1 MYRGKDW
8 LTILGFWYHS
18 HLLVAG
24 GGRLTGR
31 QLGNAVRRSAG
42 TSTGRLQPI
51 QILLRLRNTVP
62 SEEEVGMRNTVILT
76 VTIIVHKTDTFGCPL
91 SSRLNWIVYGGRT
104 TTFMTNSLRIWDIL
118 STMQATALSIII
130 ASCCYFQIFL
140 RSAMCSKLCT
150 SIYVYESLNAWLC
163 MEAIKFSADL
173 HKIVDSILAF
183 PGAAVFCP
191 VYPYFVLWATIS

>member
-42 TSTGRLQPI
+42 TRTGRLQPI

-76 VTIIVHKTDTFGCPL
+76 VTIIVHKTDTSGCPL
-91 SSRLNWIVYGGRT
+91 SSGLICVWGKNYNFYHSTIC
-104 TTFMTNSLRIWDIL
+104 MTNSLRNWDIL
-118 STMQATALSIII
+118 STMQATAVSIII
-130 ASCCYFQIFL
+130 ASCCHFQIFFTVCHVFKVD
-140 RSAMCSKLCT
+140 AFCVHVYMCM
-150 SIYVYESLNAWLC
+150 N
-163 MEAIKFSADL
+163 
-173 HKIVDSILAF
+173 
-183 PGAAVFCP
+183 
-191 VYPYFVLWATIS
+191 LWMPDCVWKP